1 MFREASSFRKLRRD
15 VVEIKEALASLPHKQ
30 SKSYSDAALG
40 QIQYARLERSGL
52 IIDAAPI
59 ENAEPFWTEKIQDQ
73 AKRIKDEA
81 VFDAFITPYFSSVLC
96 SCGMVFVN
104 SERYQWLSQSPL
116 VTKDTDLKPDGFAT
130 HRGMYRRRDAPH
142 GQVQRPDGLRFGEA
156 EKELFDCLILF
167 ESKISITKAGFGQVV
182 RYLENLC
189 PKTSGSAI
197 LFDRE
202 SFWLINSY
210 KAVIT
215 KIEKAKWVGKGSK
228 QLFQNF
234 ITDNISPWV
243 ARLSNACSALG
254 VDVVEGEAFLGRGAY
269 GRVFKVIRQDGTI
282 LALKVVEIRSVGR
295 LHQEAKALT
304 MARDTG
310 LTVSPVGELIETP
323 DCAALLLSPVGESL
337 PRPTTRREVRN
348 LFEMLWQLHENGLAH
363 GDPRVPNVILN
374 GEERLWID
382 LVEVLD
388 ASPTLK
394 QVDAEIL
401 TRSILEVD
409 LSFSL
414 DVEVQQLIDDYGTSA
429 TQATLYRLAEE
440 VCQTLGFPN

>member
-1 MFREASSFRKLRRD
+1 MVKLFCAIVGEAGSAFEVKIDDAESVSALKEVIAGKLKYTGRADKLQLFLAKKDGGAGAWLTEKDVKEGVSDSDTSDLELLDVAGAPLNLVGLSVEDVRFQVTKEDVKAGKVPVHVLVVVPEQEQQLPVESVRDSAMFREASSFRKLRRD

-142 GQVQRPDGLRFGEA
+142 DQVQRPDGLRFGEA

-182 RYLENLC
+182 R
-189 PKTSGSAI
+189 
-197 LFDRE
+197 
-202 SFWLINSY
+202 
-210 KAVIT
+210 
-215 KIEKAKWVGKGSK
+215 
-228 QLFQNF
+228 
-234 ITDNISPWV
+234 
-243 ARLSNACSALG
+243 
-254 VDVVEGEAFLGRGAY
+254 
-269 GRVFKVIRQDGTI
+269 
-282 LALKVVEIRSVGR
+282 
-295 LHQEAKALT
+295 
-304 MARDTG
+304 
-310 LTVSPVGELIETP
+310 
-323 DCAALLLSPVGESL
+323 
-337 PRPTTRREVRN
+337 
-348 LFEMLWQLHENGLAH
+348 
-363 GDPRVPNVILN
+363 
-374 GEERLWID
+374 
-382 LVEVLD
+382 
-388 ASPTLK
+388 
-394 QVDAEIL
+394 
-401 TRSILEVD
+401 
-409 LSFSL
+409 
-414 DVEVQQLIDDYGTSA
+414 
-429 TQATLYRLAEE
+429 
-440 VCQTLGFPN
+440 

>member
-1 MFREASSFRKLRRD
+1 MVKLFCAIVGEAGSAFEVKIDDAESVSALKEVIAGKLKYTGRADKLQLFLAKKDGGAGAWLTEKDVKEGVSDSDTSDLELLDVAGAPLNLVGLSVEDVRFQVTKEDVKAGKVPVHVLVVVPEQEQQLPVESVRDSAMFREASSFRKLRRD

-96 SCGMVFVN
+96 SC
-104 SERYQWLSQSPL
+104 
-116 VTKDTDLKPDGFAT
+116 DLKPDGFAT

-142 GQVQRPDGLRFGEA
+142 DQVQRPDGLRFGEA

-310 LTVSPVGELIETP
+310 LTVSPVGELI
-323 DCAALLLSPVGESL
+323 
-337 PRPTTRREVRN
+337 
-348 LFEMLWQLHENGLAH
+348 
-363 GDPRVPNVILN
+363 
-374 GEERLWID
+374 
-382 LVEVLD
+382 
-388 ASPTLK
+388 
-394 QVDAEIL
+394 
-401 TRSILEVD
+401 
-409 LSFSL
+409 
-414 DVEVQQLIDDYGTSA
+414 
-429 TQATLYRLAEE
+429 
-440 VCQTLGFPN
+440 